1 MKKKYSLCFSQ
12 HQPITSRECPAISL
26 NGTASLTKY
35 FYQDEGL
42 KSSTG

>member
-1 MKKKYSLCFSQ
+1 
-12 HQPITSRECPAISL
+12 L

-42 KSSTG
+42 KSSTGWLPLEFQSCPCF